1 MTPSTPPPADARELG
16 RRRLAER
23 RRRIHRIRA
32 RVAAAA
38 AATFLAVFS
47 GLYVQMASGH
57 DPALGASATTGSST
71 AMTTESQ
78 TTTTTQST
86 PQSMTT
92 RQS

>member
-1 MTPSTPPPADARELG
+1 MTPSTPPPADSRELG

-38 AATFLAVFS
+38 AATFLALFS

-57 DPALGASATTGSST
+57 DPALGASATSDSST
-71 AMTTESQ
+71 PMTTQ
-78 TTTTTQST
+78 TTTTTTQST